1 MWLPTRIEQLGFR
14 AYYRFVDL
22 TYAFGIAT
30 PKRTV
35 AGTYRSYEP
44 TNPHGDDPGLVAL
57 DRLPEDATILD
68 VGAHVG
74 EHAIP
79 LALGNDRHVV
89 AFEPSP
95 VSADRLAR
103 NAAENGLSD
112 RLDLRRIGVGDER
125 ATVTFYRSTFSKC
138 SAFDRERATRWGAQ
152 VAGTENVPI
161 RRIDD
166 LLERD
171 GDDGDAGDDGF
182 TRDDAAD
189 LLPPP
194 EAIKVDVEGHELAV
208 LRGAER
214 TIRRCRPLLVI
225 EVHENESAVRRR
237 LTDREYTVD
246 ERGSVWIC
254 RG

>member
-152 VAGTENVPI
+152 VAGTENV
-161 RRIDD
+161 RS
-166 LLERD
+166 
-171 GDDGDAGDDGF
+171 AGSTTF
-182 TRDDAAD
+182 SNATETTETMETTETTAS
-189 LLPPP
+189 P
-194 EAIKVDVEGHELAV
+194 ETT
-208 LRGAER
+208 LR
-214 TIRRCRPLLVI
+214 TC
-225 EVHENESAVRRR
+225 SRRR
-237 LTDREYTVD
+237 RRSRSMSRVTNWPCFAARNGRYDGVARC
-246 ERGSVWIC
+246 S
-254 RG
+254 